1 MISYILVST
10 NAKYPPMEFAIDS
23 PDYERILRSDSGF
36 SRILRS
42 LDEEDGGDEQ
52 QIEEEILNP
61 DPKRSF
67 EPASFSRILRNSFS
81 RILKRDPSSFTRI
94 LKRAQNSPSFS
105 RILRTSGFSRILRS
119 PAGFS
124 RILRSPTLQRNMR
137 AQQFSRILKR
147 EEPEMDHDLN

>member
-1 MISYILVST
+1 MSTTFTVQNFKSLLGILIQSKYHFVTIADQITLVPYIYSYYTTNNFYVFLGGFLVIISCILVST
-10 NAKYPPMEFAIDS
+10 HAKYLPMEFAIDS

-67 EPASFSRILRNSFS
+67 EPASFSR
-81 RILKRDPSSFTRI
+81 
-94 LKRAQNSPSFS
+94 
-105 RILRTSGFSRILRS
+105 
-119 PAGFS
+119 
-124 RILRSPTLQRNMR
+124 
-137 AQQFSRILKR
+137 
-147 EEPEMDHDLN
+147 

>member
-1 MISYILVST
+1 
-10 NAKYPPMEFAIDS
+10 MEFAIDS

-67 EPASFSRILRNSFS
+67 EPASFSR
-81 RILKRDPSSFTRI
+81 
-94 LKRAQNSPSFS
+94 
-105 RILRTSGFSRILRS
+105 
-119 PAGFS
+119 
-124 RILRSPTLQRNMR
+124 
-137 AQQFSRILKR
+137 
-147 EEPEMDHDLN
+147 